1 MIERQ
6 ERNLRRDGALFLFGI
21 VGIIFAEV
29 IASSRPVGSKETAVH
44 GFLFGCSVG
53 ILLSGVFRAT
63 SKQALYSTLA
73 LGIGF
78 AFGAVI
84 DVL

>member
-6 ERNLRRDGALFLFGI
+6 ERNIRRDGALFLLGFM
-21 VGIIFAEV
+21 GIILVEV
-29 IASSRPVGSKETAVH
+29 MAPSGPVGSDETAVH
-44 GFLFGCSVG
+44 GLLFGCSIG
-53 ILLSGVFRAT
+53 IMLSGIFRAT

-78 AFGAVI
+78 ALGAVI
-84 DVL
+84 DIF